1 MLSNLFVC
9 TSRCHSWKAGEGSSS
24 ACCRTVMSWSSSR
37 GLTLAPAHHLLK
49 SYSHIS
55 RKQSPPA
62 SAAHPC
68 ARHELE
74 EAGSKGEMLS
84 RRPILGKARD
94 TPSPKIEEGPCQ
106 ATPQAAPPR
115 GKELTH
121 DYNTCM
127 FPLQWDQFMATR
139 DGPTRMTS
147 DQGSHQGEA
156 RDSWRRP

>member
-1 MLSNLFVC
+1 MLKEMVLMEDG
-9 TSRCHSWKAGEGSSS
+9 THPR
-24 ACCRTVMSWSSSR
+24 RTKQAR
-37 GLTLAPAHHLLK
+37 GKGRPEARGWGNGGK
-49 SYSHIS
+49 
-55 RKQSPPA
+55 PA
-62 SAAHPC
+62 SAARPWV
-68 ARHELE
+68 RHKLE